1 MSTDAMREDLNFLRT
16 LVEGGQDW
24 QRPFGRVYFA
34 AGLCYSVQMLMHGA
48 QLLGVLPTAGWSAIV
63 VGFGPTV
70 VFLALLTI
78 LIRLNGPMI
87 GSAVAK
93 AVGSVFGAVGIGN
106 LVIAA
111 MIASVA
117 WRERGL
123 TTWLIFPCVV
133 MALQGLAWLTAWQ
146 LRRRAWILVVAA
158 GWFATSLAMAASIE
172 SLAGYVIAAGLG
184 MFGFMLV
191 PGAVMMRR
199 PTVEA

>member
-1 MSTDAMREDLNFLRT
+1 MSSDALREDLSFLRS

-34 AGLCYSVQMLMHGA
+34 AGLCYGVQMLMHGA
-48 QLLGVLPTAGWSAIV
+48 QLLGVLPTAGWSAIA
-63 VGFGPTV
+63 VGFGPTG

-93 AVGSVFGAVGIGN
+93 AVGSVFGAVGICN
-106 LVIAA
+106 LVLAAVIAT
-111 MIASVA
+111 VA
-117 WRERGL
+117 WREQSL
-123 TTWLIFPCVV
+123 TIWLIFPCVV

-146 LRRRAWILVVAA
+146 LRRRAWLLVVAA
-158 GWFATSLAMAASIE
+158 GWFATSLAMAISIE
-172 SLAGYVIAAGLG
+172 NIAGYVIAAGVG

-199 PTVEA
+199 PAAEA